1 MMIAWMILA
10 SLFCNSAQ
18 DGNSKEDGA
27 FPCEPDGMTV
37 RTLNQNIL
45 LTWEDKPS
53 CNPLNDELT
62 YELEVFIAD
71 KQIHREEVAVS
82 PDQIG
87 STHYWNWTSHL
98 ALECATH
105 TLRLSSRYKNQSSQ
119 WKHHTIPGHKA
130 LDWPEVFPRDKVF
143 QLGSQATF
151 CCVLPT
157 GESLEKLY
165 LSGNSSANQNISQ
178 IGSHAY
184 ALTVDLNRAS
194 SASCTDVKCETK
206 TSDNGACAY
215 IGYPPADRDLSCE
228 TQDLQTVECQ
238 WTVGRNT
245 HLAIASPTTYQLL
258 GSVCAEG
265 FKGRCSHTMQ
275 VEAGEHLWTV
285 TAQNQLGTITL
296 TYEADLTKR
305 EGVKVSEVGARN
317 VSLEW
322 EWSVQTYNHLNIT
335 CQLNI
340 SHGDAQNSTSE
351 SVGVGLTSAI
361 LKDLIPNWTYR
372 LKIRC
377 STTQHFWKWSE
388 WSLRVKFRTLGDVP
402 DALDVWTQ
410 VKDKKSVITWK
421 VPLAH
426 QSHGDIIDY
435 VIRWAP
441 TKTPDRQEKSSVT
454 HPKNSFA
461 LGLNSKEEYAVSVT
475 ARNSNGSS
483 SPSSVTIPILNP
495 GGGVIK
501 SSRILGSN
509 GGFNLSW
516 SPSPSASCGFIVDWR
531 PFVGTSGVDWLR
543 IPPTETNVNIHS
555 KSLGE
560 GVRYLL
566 SVHACTQGA
575 PVLLERREGYIK
587 EKIIPDGLFKP
598 FTWTQRNLDV
608 EVTWNRVSLQKQPAF
623 IQGYVLYWVD
633 NNNIV
638 MNISTDNPQ
647 ATSLT
652 ARNLQISSYSFT
664 LKAKTAVGECG
675 ATHVTAILNS
685 PTDNL
690 ISAICITL
698 VTLLVFLLLFVVF
711 CCRHWECIKLEL
723 YPPIPKPVLKE
734 KWTASLKS
742 CRPVFMEMSHHEIE
756 LMTIPKL
763 HCKSEVSAET
773 DCVDQGHVGTT
784 NRVEA
789 LSIPSTAMTCQTSP
803 SASSSLAITTS
814 LNSSYNLMLT
824 NGVQQP
830 ISGPG
835 SQETHSLV
843 TRSNGY
849 HPQRN
854 TVHPEDAPE
863 SLLPCVFTYILLP
876 RSAST
881 E

>member
-27 FPCEPDGMTV
+27 FPCGPDSMTV

-53 CNPLNDELT
+53 CKPLNDELT
-62 YELEVFIAD
+62 YDLEVFIAD
-71 KQIHREEVAVS
+71 KQIHREKVAVS

-87 STHYWNWTSHL
+87 STHYWNWTSHF

-119 WKHHTIPGHKA
+119 WKQERTIPGHKA

-143 QLGSQATF
+143 QLGSRATF

-194 SASCTDVKCETK
+194 STSCTDVKCETK

-228 TQDLQTVECQ
+228 TQDFQTVECQ

-265 FKGRCSHTMQ
+265 FKGRCSHKMQ
-275 VEAGEHLWTV
+275 VEAGERLWTV

-296 TYEADLTKR
+296 THEADLTKR
-305 EGVKVSEVGARN
+305 VHMFAPEGVKVSEVGARN
-317 VSLEW
+317 VSLKW
-322 EWSVQTYNHLNIT
+322 EWSVQTYNHLNLT
-335 CQLNI
+335 CQLHI
-340 SHGDAQNSTSE
+340 SHGYAQNST
-351 SVGVGLTSAI
+351 
-361 LKDLIPNWTYR
+361 
-372 LKIRC
+372 
-377 STTQHFWKWSE
+377 
-388 WSLRVKFRTLGDVP
+388 
-402 DALDVWTQ
+402 
-410 VKDKKSVITWK
+410 

-435 VIRWAP
+435 AITWAP
-441 TKTPDRQEKSSVT
+441 TKTPDRREKSSVT

-461 LGLNSKEEYAVSVT
+461 LRLNSTDEYAVSVT

-543 IPPTETNVNIHS
+543 VPPTETNVNIHS

-598 FTWTQRNLDV
+598 FTWTQRNMDV
-608 EVTWNRVSLQKQPAF
+608 EVTWNRVSLQEQPAF

-664 LKAKTAVGECG
+664 LKARTAVGECG

-723 YPPIPKPVLKE
+723 YPPIPKPVFKE
-734 KWTASLKS
+734 KWIASLKS
-742 CRPVFMEMSHHEIE
+742 CHPVFMEMSHHEIE

-789 LSIPSTAMTCQTSP
+789 LSIPSTAMTCETPP
-803 SASSSLAITTS
+803 SASSSLARTTY
-814 LNSSYNLMLT
+814 LNSSYNLMLN

-830 ISGPG
+830 IFGPG

-854 TVHPEDAPE
+854 TVHPEDASE